1 MFRFT
6 RLLFCLLFGLMGITA
21 VAAQSGD
28 SGECAVS
35 PLPSTAL
42 LTGQPEVT
50 PEATPCL
57 TDAGA
62 LDVNAYR
69 SRIEAAL
76 MAGSYSNALGHFT
89 QMQKVVIPV
98 IPDAFGQMLAAY
110 ETQVS
115 ANPDDLIALI
125 GQSFAQWWVSDYD
138 AASATT
144 GHLLELLPDNVYATL
159 FRGSSRLYA
168 GDFEGGEADIA
179 RALELAPNSADVHF
193 IAADAY
199 LYALGDIERA
209 FEQAVAAYDLGLNTP
224 RVNAILAT
232 AYMDQDNEAIATQFF
247 ADHIAG
253 ATSEYVDTEPLAAGT
268 TITLAFVPG
277 RTYRIPMEAEAGETL
292 TLLAASEADGV
303 DTLAVL
309 LGPDGTP
316 VTSND
321 DYTDLNAGIV
331 QQVDAAGTYTLV
343 IGTFEGAGTGEV
355 VLSRE

>member
-6 RLLFCLLFGLMGITA
+6 RLLICVLLGLMGITSA
-21 VAAQSGD
+21 FAQSGD
-28 SGECAVS
+28 SGECVVS
-35 PLPSTAL
+35 PLSPASL
-42 LTGQPEVT
+42 LPGQLEVT

-57 TDAGA
+57 DETGA

-69 SRIEAAL
+69 GQIEAAL

-98 IPDAFGQMLAAY
+98 IPDAFDQMLAAY

-115 ANPDDLIALI
+115 ASPDDLIALI
-125 GQSFAQWWVSDYD
+125 GQSFAQWWVSDYE
-138 AASATT
+138 AAIATT
-144 GHLLELLPDNVYATL
+144 SHLLELMPDNVYATL
-159 FRGSSRLYA
+159 FRGSSRLFA
-168 GDFEGGEADIA
+168 GDLEGGEADIA
-179 RALELAPNSADVHF
+179 RALELAPNSPDVHF

-199 LYALGDIERA
+199 TYALWDLPRA
-209 FEQAVAAYDLGLNTP
+209 LEQATLARDLGLNTP

-232 AYMDQDNEAIATQFF
+232 AYMDQGDETRATQFF

-253 ATSEYVDTEPLAAGT
+253 ATSEYVDTEPLAARSS
-268 TITLAFVPG
+268 ITLAFVPG
-277 RTYRIPMEAEAGETL
+277 RTYRIPVEAAAGETL
-292 TLLAASEADGV
+292 TLLASSEVDGV

-309 LGPDGTP
+309 LDPDGTQ

-331 QQVDAAGTYTLV
+331 RQVEAAGTYTLV